1 MAFNATATA
10 IVVNSMEAALI
21 QEAPMLGMFSIDS
34 GIGISSP
41 GQEVKVKF
49 RAAPAAGARYDAVN
63 NNYENGTDGDIDEA
77 KVTLLEPWKLTKTI
91 KPQHLRDGLELAGLA
106 QDMITTL
113 YRDLFIE
120 AMTYVTAARYGA
132 SVWNGAATA
141 LTGDIMANLKAINA
155 AALGWLPGRMYAAVE
170 STYYANLLKDD
181 DLKSWGAG
189 AAEAQIATGELRPSV
204 SGWKTYNA
212 PMMPTQDNLRGII
225 TDGTGIVMA
234 SAIDESAPGVDGL
247 LFMNQIIKKPGL
259 PVIQIV
265 GHASAAKNQA
275 FLTVKS
281 LTTVGKGRDNGLKRL
296 TSA

>member
-34 GIGISSP
+34 GIGVSSP
-41 GQEVKVKF
+41 GQEVKVRF
-49 RAAPAAGARYDAVN
+49 RAAPAAGSRYDAVN
-63 NNYENGTDGDIDEA
+63 NNYENGTDGDLDEA

-91 KPQHLRDGLELAGLA
+91 KPQHLRDGLQLAGLA

-132 SVWNGAATA
+132 SAWNGAATA

-189 AAEAQIATGELRPSV
+189 AAEAQITTGELRPSV

-234 SAIDESAPGVDGL
+234 SAIDEAAPGVEGL
-247 LFMNQIIKKPGL
+247 LFLNQIIKKPGL

-296 TSA
+296 TSV